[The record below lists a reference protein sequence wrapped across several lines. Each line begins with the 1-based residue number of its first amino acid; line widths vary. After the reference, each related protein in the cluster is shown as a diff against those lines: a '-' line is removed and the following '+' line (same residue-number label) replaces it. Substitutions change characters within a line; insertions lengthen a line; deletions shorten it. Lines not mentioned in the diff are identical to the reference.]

1 MKIRLLGGS
10 DTLEATPGPSLTY
23 SSFKRRAQLDFCPFC
38 STQNPYFSRVFANGG
53 PTFCK
58 PAEPVWVSPSKSH
71 PWTINLYSL
80 PRFGHN
86 ARSPQFQRLDA
97 PRRSQNM
104 HGRRKNYRAWDAQQ
118 CSQEPV
124 APRDAL
130 PEDDLVFFLLDLVPQ
145 IDLSPFHQ
153 YYAQELRGQ
162 PPFDVTMMVTLLVYA
177 YSVGVCS
184 SRRVAAACERNLAF
198 RAVVGDDPPD
208 FRTISDFRK
217 IHLAA
222 FRPLFLEVLRL
233 AGEMGM
239 VKLGNLSTDGT
250 KMGANASRHKAMSY
264 GYMNKEIE
272 RLEAEIEQL
281 LRQAEQ
287 LDAEQDAALGSRRGD
302 ELPDELKRR
311 EERLAKIQEAKARLE
326 AEARAKAEDEQ
337 RRRDEEQAKREA
349 EGRKRRGKEPAP
361 IDPTPED
368 KAQTNFTD
376 AEAKVMKQ
384 SNKGFD
390 YSYNAQ
396 AVVDSAEQIIVAA
409 ETTNEANDKQQ
420 AVPMAQAALDN
431 LNAAGIEQP
440 KAADGT
446 PTPIPNTADTGYFS
460 KEAVEEL
467 EKMGMDPHIATGRQ
481 KHHEAPVPPEAAAPS
496 AEAAAP
502 SAEASAKEKM
512 QRKLRTATGKALY
525 AARKHIV
532 EPVFGMIK
540 SARGI
545 RKFLL
550 RGLEKVSAEW
560 QLICLTHNL
569 LKIWR
574 RSCSVGVD

>member
-1 MKIRLLGGS
+1 
-10 DTLEATPGPSLTY
+10 
-23 SSFKRRAQLDFCPFC
+23 
-38 STQNPYFSRVFANGG
+38 
-53 PTFCK
+53 
-58 PAEPVWVSPSKSH
+58 
-71 PWTINLYSL
+71 
-80 PRFGHN
+80 
-86 ARSPQFQRLDA
+86 
-97 PRRSQNM
+97 M

-264 GYMNKEIE
+264 GYMNKEIQ

-281 LRQAEQ
+281 LKQAEQ

-311 EERLAKIQEAKARLE
+311 EERLAKIREAKARLE
-326 AEARAKAEDEQ
+326 AEARAQAEDEQ

-467 EKMGMDPHIATGRQ
+467 EKMGIDPHIATGRQ

-525 AARKHIV
+525 AVRKHIV

-569 LKIWR
+569 LLQFR
-574 RSCSVGVD
+574 RKPPGRRRGRGRTARPAVRAKTRRFLGACPNICSCSRMAAGFRWALAFSASAQPCARTIPLNLPRRCRSGARSSKDCGSSRSVATRPTLSPGLATETCGSLART

>member
-1 MKIRLLGGS
+1 M
-10 DTLEATPGPSLTY
+10 D
-23 SSFKRRAQLDFCPFC
+23 D
-38 STQNPYFSRVFANGG
+38 
-53 PTFCK
+53 
-58 PAEPVWVSPSKSH
+58 
-71 PWTINLYSL
+71 
-80 PRFGHN
+80 
-86 ARSPQFQRLDA
+86 
-97 PRRSQNM
+97 
-104 HGRRKNYRAWDAQQ
+104 RRKNYRAWDAQQ
-118 CSQEPV
+118 SSQEPV
-124 APRDAL
+124 SPRDAL
-130 PEDDLVFFLLDLVPQ
+130 PEDDLVFFLLDLIPQ
-145 IDLSPFHQ
+145 IDLMPFHQ
-153 YYAQELRGQ
+153 YYARELRGQ

-184 SRRVAAACERNLAF
+184 SRRIAAACQRNLAF
-198 RAVVGDDPPD
+198 RAIVANDPPD

-217 IHLAA
+217 IHLAT

-264 GYMNKEIE
+264 GYMNKQIE
-272 RLEAEIEQL
+272 RLKAEIDQL
-281 LRQAEQ
+281 LKQAEQ
-287 LDAEQDAALGSRRGD
+287 VDAEQDAALGSRRGD
-302 ELPDELKRR
+302 ELPEELKRR
-311 EERLAKIQEAKARLE
+311 QDRLVKIQEAKARLE
-326 AEARAKAEDEQ
+326 AEARAKAEEEQ
-337 RRRDEEQAKREA
+337 RQREEEQAQRQA
-349 EGRKRRGKEPAP
+349 EGRRRRGKEPAP
-361 IDPTPED
+361 IDPTPKD

-376 AEAKVMKQ
+376 PEAKIMKQ

-396 AVVDSAEQIIVAA
+396 AVVDGAEQIIVAA
-409 ETTNEANDKQQ
+409 ELTIAANDKEQ

-431 LNAAGIEQP
+431 LNAAGIERP
-440 KAADGT
+440 TAADGT
-446 PTPIPNTADTGYFS
+446 PTPIPNTADSGYFS
-460 KEAVEEL
+460 KEAVAGL
-467 EKMGMDPHIATGRQ
+467 EKLGMDPHLATGRQ
-481 KHHEAPVPPEAAAPS
+481 KHHDQADE

-502 SAEASAKEKM
+502 AAEASVKEKM
-512 QRKLRTATGKALY
+512 QAKLRAPTGKALY
-525 AARKHIV
+525 AARKQIV

-574 RSCSVGVD
+574 RSNGAGACSRG